1 MSLKLLLP
9 WGVELTMLAFNTFS
23 FWRHP
28 RSLDVHTLHVTL
40 HLVVARQQLSTDGTR
55 NLLPT
60 FQLLHLVHVFHPL
73 RLTDAIF
80 NVEVKVSLLDEFL
93 VASGA
98 RNRDTTVFPL
108 LVLLQVNAGFEHLC
122 AEVTLKTQV
131 HMGGFNMSLE
141 VHLARVFIFTLIT
154 FVVLL
159 SHVENL
165 VVFLHSTSI
174 PECLTTGRTQSWSE
188 ARLNIVL
195 VPLPTIILLHVTLK
209 ALLKTKRLLAAR
221 TT

>member
-1 MSLKLLLP
+1 M
-9 WGVELTMLAFNTFS
+9 
-23 FWRHP
+23 
-28 RSLDVHTLHVTL
+28 
-40 HLVVARQQLSTDGTR
+40 
-55 NLLPT
+55 
-60 FQLLHLVHVFHPL
+60 
-73 RLTDAIF
+73 
-80 NVEVKVSLLDEFL
+80 EVKVSLLDEFL

-108 LVLLQVNAGFEHLC
+108 LVLLQVNAGLEHLR
-122 AEVTLKTQV
+122 AKVTLKTQV
-131 HMGGFNMSLE
+131 HMGGFDMSLE

-221 TT
+221 TK